1 MCAKQWGDERH
12 EGGYGARH
20 VVEDE
25 ARRSTWRTGIKEVAV
40 SAARQRAPAAWSG
53 DAVETSDIEGK

>member
-1 MCAKQWGDERH
+1 MVVL

-25 ARRSTWRTGIKEVAV
+25 ARHSTWRTGIKEVAV
-40 SAARQRAPAAWSG
+40 SAAREKRPL
-53 DAVETSDIEGK
+53 ETSDLEGRTSKAS